1 MMRGPGVISAPTDQQ
16 IDTSRMPG
24 TVPTQLSLVDE
35 THHLSSRP
43 SGSRSILSR
52 DEVQDVIGTDDERR
66 DAEIACRADGYD
78 VDAVLSASA
87 EFRTAVIPPY
97 GRMSRGE
104 ALHIVRALR
113 AIA

>member
-1 MMRGPGVISAPTDQQ
+1 MSF
-16 IDTSRMPG
+16 
-24 TVPTQLSLVDE
+24 QLSLTDD
-35 THHLSSRP
+35 THHLSARP
-43 SGSRSILSR
+43 SGNRSILLR
-52 DEVQDVIGTDDERR
+52 GEVEDVIGADDERR

-78 VDAVLSASA
+78 VDVVLGASA